1 MTASE
6 TIRTRASVRHF
17 VNTPIPDSIVQA
29 IIEDASWAPSA
40 GNMQPW
46 QVAVLS
52 EKASSR
58 FRERYEALGW
68 ESVLPSLRVA
78 LLSHASNHQKS
89 SREINQQVMQIY
101 HEQVVVKGT
110 PRVIA
115 IYYNKPTFT
124 EFNRLSLAALSL
136 YWHRMRAVKSPMR
149 KFAAFLQLVLRSRRD
164 YQVAQNAVK
173 ASLANFTYGLTL
185 AATQRGLDSCI
196 QFSYNHAFP
205 WLRKDLKLSRKQKL
219 FGVVL
224 IGVSGK
230 PAGLEGVNSRNRRP
244 VDIQWLPTL

>member
-6 TIRTRASVRHF
+6 TIRARASVRHF
-17 VNTPIPDSIVQA
+17 MNTPIPDTIVQA
-29 IIEDASWAPSA
+29 IIDDASWAPSA

-46 QVAVLS
+46 RVAVLS
-52 EKASSR
+52 EKASQQ
-58 FRERYEALGW
+58 FRDRYEALGW

-78 LLSHASNHQKS
+78 LLSHASSHQKTS
-89 SREINQQVMQIY
+89 WEVNQQVMQTY
-101 HEQVVVKGT
+101 QQQVVVKGT

-115 IYYNKPTFT
+115 IYYDKPTLK
-124 EFNRLSLAALSL
+124 EFNQLSLAALSL
-136 YWHRMRAVKSPMR
+136 FWHRMGAVKSPV
-149 KFAAFLQLVLRSRRD
+149 KKLAAFIQLALRSRRD
-164 YQVAQNAVK
+164 YRVAQNAVK

-185 AATQRGLDSCI
+185 AAKQRGVDSCI

-224 IGVSGK
+224 IGVSSK
-230 PAGLEGVNSRNRRP
+230 PAGLEGVNSRNRRS
-244 VDIQWLPTL
+244 VAIQWLPTL